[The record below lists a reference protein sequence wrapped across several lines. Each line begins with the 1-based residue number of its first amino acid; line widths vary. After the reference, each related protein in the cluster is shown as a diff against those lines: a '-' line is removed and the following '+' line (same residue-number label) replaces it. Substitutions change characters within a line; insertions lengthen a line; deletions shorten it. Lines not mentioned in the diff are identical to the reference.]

1 MITCI
6 VNPSRCGS
14 TWLQHIIDKHFQL
27 TGLNDY
33 SMEYEIIDHANGM
46 EVIKNPPTKNF
57 LFKYQYLYANKPLL
71 GADKYIVLDRRDLHA
86 WVYSSYMSFQNQHPH
101 GAKPKEYIFDQAVFD
116 SHEKAMM
123 KLRKES
129 WEPEKT
135 RLISQGA
142 TSLVY
147 EDIKDLS
154 SKEILKLCGY
164 EDATEFDTND
174 LYLNGVKLEKVWSK
188 PKRIVL

>member
-1 MITCI
+1 
-6 VNPSRCGS
+6 
-14 TWLQHIIDKHFQL
+14 L
-27 TGLNDY
+27 
-33 SMEYEIIDHANGM
+33 
-46 EVIKNPPTKNF
+46 
-57 LFKYQYLYANKPLL
+57 
-71 GADKYIVLDRRDLHA
+71 
-86 WVYSSYMSFQNQHPH
+86 
-101 GAKPKEYIFDQAVFD
+101 
-116 SHEKAMM
+116 
-123 KLRKES
+123 
-129 WEPEKT
+129 EPEKT

-188 PKRIVL
+188 SKRIVL